1 MEESPEHKVESGKD
15 QENPSSS
22 SEGGEADKPAP
33 KTAEKSIFDS
43 CVPKSWLEEGSF
55 WNHPAGPK
63 TIFFWAPAFK
73 WGLVL
78 AGLKDLAR
86 AAASLSIAQTIA
98 LFFTGC
104 IWSRYS
110 LVIIPKNWSLFAVN
124 AFVAL
129 TQMVQ
134 LGRAIHYHYFTDH
147 PDGDLILPTN
157 SSISLADIITSD
169 GGSGYGPLMGNLTAG
184 AIEHDGVI

>member
-1 MEESPEHKVESGKD
+1 M
-15 QENPSSS
+15 
-22 SEGGEADKPAP
+22 
-33 KTAEKSIFDS
+33 F
-43 CVPKSWLEEGSF
+43 
-55 WNHPAGPK
+55 AGPK

-78 AGLKDLAR
+78 AGLKDIAR
-86 AAASLSIAQTIA
+86 PAYSLSIAQTIA
-98 LFFTGC
+98 LFLTGC

-134 LGRAIHYHYFTDH
+134 LSRAIHYHYFEDH
-147 PDGDLILPTN
+147 EDILIFPTN
-157 SSISLADIITSD
+157 SSTILSDILTSD
-169 GGSGYGPLMGNLTAG
+169 SDSGSGYGPLLGNITA
-184 AIEHDGVI
+184 AHDGVI